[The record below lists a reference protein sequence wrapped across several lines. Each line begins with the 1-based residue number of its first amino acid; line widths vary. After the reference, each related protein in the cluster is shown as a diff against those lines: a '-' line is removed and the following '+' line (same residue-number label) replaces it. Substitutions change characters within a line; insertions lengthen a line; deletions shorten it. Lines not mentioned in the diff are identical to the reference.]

1 MKEGFA
7 ATQEREM
14 VSLKRSPRCNK
25 REIQAT
31 IQGSQHL
38 VLKKGWDCSAT
49 SKKKNMKK
57 RGDLEDVRLHD
68 SLRITK
74 KFGSRIGERNS
85 PRTNRSS
92 TRSIFSINSTSQL
105 VVICLLFTA
114 PAAHNRVALISSQSA
129 NTKHN
134 SR

>member
-74 KFGSRIGERNS
+74 KFGSRIGESNN
-85 PRTNRSS
+85 PHTNRSS
-92 TRSIFSINSTSQL
+92 TKSIFSINSTSQL

-114 PAAHNRVALISSQSA
+114 PAAHIRVALISSQSA